1 MGSMEWNMAD
11 RQIREAMERG
21 EFDNLPGSG
30 KPLNLQGSNN
40 PNWWITRKIESENL
54 EGIAEV
60 GAPGVLALRR
70 EASRFPESLLDE
82 HDEEAVRARLE
93 DFNARVKRDR
103 LHPDLTLPIPVV
115 APMIDI
121 DDMIAAWRRLKNAR

>member
-1 MGSMEWNMAD
+1 MEWSMAD

-21 EFDNLPGSG
+21 EFDDLSGAG
-30 KPLNLQGSNN
+30 KPLNLQGANN

-82 HDEEAVRARLE
+82 RDEEAVRARLE
-93 DFNARVKRDR
+93 DYNARVKRDR
-103 LHPDLTLPIPVV
+103 MHPDLTLPIPVV

-121 DDMIAAWRRLKNAR
+121 DDMVAQWRERKTKS

>member
-1 MGSMEWNMAD
+1 MSSMEWNMAN
-11 RQIREAMERG
+11 RQILEAMERG

-115 APMIDI
+115 APMIEI
-121 DDMIAAWRRLKNAR
+121 DDMIAAWRGLKNAR